1 MCSWKNQA
9 NFLGV
14 HIPCPIDMFF
24 SLKKPTWFWTDF
36 LGLNRLSAKT
46 CDVFDGVPFH
56 TFEGE
61 LARFPTQFGWGWL
74 DFHPGRG
81 WNFLVKLHG
90 LRLNL
95 ENRYIYISMVLDS
108 FFCWHLMKNTKK
120 IGRWV
125 TVIPSVFHRFFL
137 GGLKGQPGRRSD
149 FLFLKWRFFD
159 ASGCHVPSGHAGRS
173 LKYRGA
179 AEGLFSATAPKEI
192 RWKDM
197 GVSKNKGTRTPKWMV
212 GWYRAKFSLPRE
224 VRQH

>member
-9 NFLGV
+9 HLWVFIS
-14 HIPCPIDMFF
+14 HEIEMFF

-36 LGLNRLSAKT
+36 
-46 CDVFDGVPFH
+46 FFGVESSRQNLWRFRRGKNH

-61 LARFPTQFGWGWL
+61 LARFPTQFGWGWWISRRWEFFGEVTWM
-74 DFHPGRG
+74 D
-81 WNFLVKLHG
+81 WNG
-90 LRLNL
+90 
-95 ENRYIYISMVLDS
+95 ESIYIYISMVLDS

>member
-1 MCSWKNQA
+1 M
-9 NFLGV
+9 GV

-36 LGLNRLSAKT
+36 FFGFESTLGKT
-46 CDVFDGVPFH
+46 CDVFWRGKNRSTHHRRWAGKISNTIWVRLV
-56 TFEGE
+56 G
-61 LARFPTQFGWGWL
+61 FPPRTRLGIFWWSYI
-74 DFHPGRG
+74 
-81 WNFLVKLHG
+81 G

-95 ENRYIYISMVLDS
+95 ENRCVYIYIYLWSSHS
-108 FFCWHLMKNTKK
+108 FFCWHLCENKKNWKMSYT
-120 IGRWV
+120 GY
-125 TVIPSVFHRFFL
+125 TLSFSTFFL